1 MSVVSPARMSCAKPW
16 LTPFPPHLWC
26 WAVQQFLQDIAL
38 ATNATFI
45 DSELGMMLQTMTM
58 EDLGYAAS
66 STTTR

>member
-1 MSVVSPARMSCAKPW
+1 
-16 LTPFPPHLWC
+16 
-26 WAVQQFLQDIAL
+26 VQQFLQDIAL

-58 EDLGYAAS
+58 DDLGYAAS